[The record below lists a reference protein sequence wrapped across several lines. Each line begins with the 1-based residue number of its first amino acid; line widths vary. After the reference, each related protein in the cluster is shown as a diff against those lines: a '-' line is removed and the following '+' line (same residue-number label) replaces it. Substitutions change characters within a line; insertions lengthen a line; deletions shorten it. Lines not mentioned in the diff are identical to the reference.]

1 MNFTSTTQGVARKYL
16 NHNEVSLLKSG
27 IHDGLNTVRDIC
39 MITMCYFHG
48 FRASELCNLRLGDVE
63 IEEKRVFIHRL
74 KNGFSVQHP
83 LQDEEIILLDKWLS
97 IRENYKNATSPYLF
111 LSRRGGRLSRQQIY
125 RLVRKY
131 GEVAGLDV
139 PTHPHM
145 LRHACGFK
153 LADNGLDTRL
163 IQDYL
168 GHRNIQHTVHY
179 TASNASRFRAVTFC
193 ESLKKPLALNN
204 KS

>member
-1 MNFTSTTQGVARKYL
+1 MAIKAITQGIARKYL
-16 NHNEVSLLKSG
+16 NHNEVYLLKKG
-27 IHDGLNTVRDIC
+27 IHQGQNKERDMC

-48 FRASELCNLRLGDVE
+48 FRASELCNLRLGDIE
-63 IEEKRVFIHRL
+63 IEEKRIFIHRL

-83 LQDEEIILLDKWLS
+83 LQDEEITLIKQWLNV
-97 IRENYKNATSPYLF
+97 RCNYKNADSPYLF
-111 LSRRGGRLSRQQIY
+111 LSRRGGRLCRQQIY
-125 RLVRKY
+125 RLVKKY
-131 GEVAGLDV
+131 GERAGLKV
-139 PTHPHM
+139 AAHPHM

-179 TASNASRFRAVTFC
+179 TASNASRFRAVRF
-193 ESLKKPLALNN
+193 
-204 KS
+204 